1 MTLQE
6 SLHEQLLNVFL
17 QLFWKE
23 PPLTLMKMNHF
34 LPLKPLHSSAL
45 LAMAFEWMESAF
57 RRLHEKITEV
67 GHVLCQQLFER
78 YCIEYIRGSCFV
90 LFFVWTFNL
99 GCGVLEFNCIFT
111 TFAGCN
117 ENICLKPLPG
127 RPQRPFETLEKHW
140 TSNWF
145 RFLLLSTH
153 HTLTCLHS
161 QIKELGYG
169 EEEMKAAS
177 EKSN

>member
-17 QLFWKE
+17 KLFWRE

-34 LPLKPLHSSAL
+34 LPLKPLCSSAL
-45 LAMAFEWMESAF
+45 LALAFEWMESAF

-67 GHVLCQQLFER
+67 SHVLCQQLFEQ
-78 YCIEYIRGSCFV
+78 YFIEYIHGPCFV
-90 LFFVWTFNL
+90 FFIWTFTL
-99 GCGVLEFNCIFT
+99 GRGVLKFSCIFT

-117 ENICLKPLPG
+117 ENVCLKPAPG
-127 RPQRPFETLEKHW
+127 RLQRPFETLEKHR

-145 RFLLLSTH
+145 RFLLPSTR

-169 EEEMKAAS
+169 EEEMKAAC

>member
-17 QLFWKE
+17 KLFWKE

-45 LAMAFEWMESAF
+45 LAVAFEWMESAF

-67 GHVLCQQLFER
+67 SHVLCQQLLER
-78 YCIEYIRGSCFV
+78 YCIEYICVPCFV
-90 LFFVWTFNL
+90 FFTL
-99 GCGVLEFNCIFT
+99 GRGVLKFNCIVT

-117 ENICLKPLPG
+117 ENIHLKPSPG